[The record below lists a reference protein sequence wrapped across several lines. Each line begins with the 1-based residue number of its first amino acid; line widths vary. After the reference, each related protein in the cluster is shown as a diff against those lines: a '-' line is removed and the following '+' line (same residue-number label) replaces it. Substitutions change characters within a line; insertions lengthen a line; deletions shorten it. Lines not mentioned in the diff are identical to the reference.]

1 MLAIKI
7 RHNNTMQNK
16 FYQIYHGNLSFSAI
30 EEEELGKVIDQ
41 TYFPLLSLIENK
53 EIKTGIELSG
63 YTLEKIQELRPQWIT
78 LLKELA
84 NKGLIELIGSGY
96 MQIIGPLVPYE
107 VNLEN
112 QIIGLETYQ
121 VILGITP
128 NIAFVNEQ
136 AFSKS
141 MVDLYNKVGYKAIAM
156 EWNNAYSIKR
166 EEPWDKKYAFEPVI
180 AKGIKSN
187 LPILWTDTILFQKFQ
202 RVAHG
207 DIELDYYIKTI
218 KDYIDQG
225 YRALPIYS
233 SDLEIFNY
241 RPGRFET
248 EAKINGDEWKT
259 ISQIIDQLHKYG
271 KFFLPS
277 EVLQQTL
284 NKNILLNLTTT
295 STPVVV
301 KKQDKYSLSRWA
313 ACGRGANYINTLC
326 YNYYRQYGV
335 DKDLL
340 RYWGSDF
347 RTHITEKKW
356 NKAIQ
361 FLQSCVNIHA
371 KKTKISNSNIVLKE
385 KNSKLIFVKNNI
397 KVVFN
402 KNKGL
407 TLDSVYKYNKKLH
420 FGTVN
425 HGDLDYIAHGADF
438 FTGSSIIESA
448 KTKKLTDLHVVDCY
462 TFDKLEKNKYKL
474 STIINIKKDVKECKS
489 WIIDLKRL
497 TLTLDIKLTLN
508 DFILGSIRL
517 GSLTLLPQSKNSSF
531 WYECKNGGNI
541 YERFYID
548 NQTEIT
554 HHQSKSL
561 LQSSYAG
568 MGVTDGILRFGY
580 DEETICE
587 IDIDQQVSYPFVM
600 LQNSCDYQ
608 KHLTRVFFGV
618 QELDD
623 TLKYSDNREFKLHYN
638 IKM

>member
-1 MLAIKI
+1 MRWKSFVNKI
-7 RHNNTMQNK
+7 L
-16 FYQIYHGNLSFSAI
+16 YQIYHANLAFSAI

-41 TYFPLLSLIENK
+41 TYFPLLSLIENQ

-63 YTLEKIQELRPQWIT
+63 YTLEKIQELRPQWII
-78 LLKELA
+78 LFKKLA

-166 EEPWDKKYAFEPVI
+166 EEQWDKKYAFEPVI
-180 AKGIKSN
+180 VKGIKSN

-218 KDYIDQG
+218 EDYIDQG

-248 EAKINGDEWKT
+248 EAKIDGDEWKT
-259 ISQIIDQLHKYG
+259 ISQIIKRLHKYG

-295 STPVVV
+295 SIPVVV

-326 YNYYRQYGV
+326 YNYYRKNGV
-335 DKDLL
+335 GKELL

-347 RTHITEKKW
+347 RTHITENKW
-356 NKAIQ
+356 NKAIKY
-361 FLQSCVNIHA
+361 LQSSKNLQHNH
-371 KKTKISNSNIVLKE
+371 TKISNDIMLQEGNNKIIFEKE
-385 KNSKLIFVKNNI
+385 NI
-397 KVVFN
+397 KILFD
-402 KNKGL
+402 KRKGL
-407 TLDSVYKYNKKLH
+407 TLDSVYTNGEKLQ
-420 FGTVN
+420 FGTVR
-425 HGDLDYIAHGADF
+425 HGDFDYITHGADF
-438 FTGSSIIESA
+438 FTGSTTIESA
-448 KTKKLTDLHVVDCY
+448 TTKKITDLQTIDDYIFNKINTHTY
-462 TFDKLEKNKYKL
+462 SLATTINMKNG
-474 STIINIKKDVKECKS
+474 IKEFKT
-489 WIIDLKRL
+489 WIIDLKYSNI
-497 TLTLDIKLTLN
+497 TLDIILN
-508 DFILGSIRL
+508 LKEFLMGDIRL
-517 GSLTLLPQSKNSSF
+517 GTLTLLPQSNTSPF
-531 WYECKNGGNI
+531 WYECKNGGAE
-541 YERFYID
+541 YERFYIK
-548 NQTEIT
+548 NSTEIA
-554 HHQSKSL
+554 HQQAKSL
-561 LQSSYAG
+561 LQSSSG
-568 MGVTDGILRFGY
+568 GIGVTNGILKFGCGE
-580 DEETICE
+580 DIICE
-587 IDIDQQVSYPFVM
+587 IDIDQKTSYPFVM
-600 LQNSCDYQ
+600 LQNSCDYN
-608 KHLTRVFFGV
+608 KHLTRVFFSV

-623 TLKYSDNREFKLHYN
+623 TLKYSDNREFRLRYK
-638 IKM
+638 IKI